1 MIDRSYLP
9 FKSARS
15 YQDRQ
20 MAKWM
25 GFFISEHTTA
35 LNQNGETLVL
45 DPAMPLDEKLLL
57 MSQAYLMKAKVTVTV
72 GKDHFTGVITLLN
85 QDHVGIHGHQAYHQ
99 VKLADIRTLQLAE
112 ADEDLD
118 TSTKIRYLD

>member
-9 FKSARS
+9 FRSARH
-15 YQDRQ
+15 YQDRK

-45 DPAMPLDEKLLL
+45 SSEMPLDEKLLL
-57 MSQAYLMKAKVTVTV
+57 LSQAYSMQLKITVTI
-72 GKDHFTGVITLLN
+72 GSEHFTGIINHLS
-85 QDHVGIHGHQAYHQ
+85 QDIIGLHGHRHYYQL
-99 VKLADIRTLQLAE
+99 KLADIRTLQLAE
-112 ADEDLD
+112 IEEDD
-118 TSTKIRYLD
+118 TQTSI